1 MAESTPAPDSGERAA
16 ALERFEKALGY
27 RFSRRE
33 LLEDALRH
41 SSYAHEL
48 GARARGRKE
57 GAPGDRV
64 EDNERLEFL
73 GDAVIA
79 VVVAHALY
87 RSKPEWREGELT
99 RALHALVEGRSL
111 ERLARSLELGAVLR
125 LGSTERKSGGHEKPS
140 ILADAMEAVVGA
152 IFLDG
157 GLDAVAEFVERVFA
171 DSLARDAAPVRRDPK
186 TEFQERVMA
195 VEGAFPNYRLIG
207 DSGIEGDAARFTVEV
222 RIRDRPVA
230 EGVGRTKRAAE
241 REAATRALE
250 ARAWEANEGGQG
262 A

>member
-1 MAESTPAPDSGERAA
+1 MPSGGEDRAD
-16 ALERFEKALGY
+16 ALDRFEGALGY
-27 RFSRRE
+27 HFSRRE

-48 GARARGRKE
+48 QTRSAAASRSE
-57 GAPGDRV
+57 GPARV

-73 GDAVIA
+73 GDAVVA

-87 RSKPEWREGELT
+87 RAKPEWREGELT

-111 ERLARSLELGAVLR
+111 ERLARKLDLGSVLR
-125 LGSTERKSGGHEKPS
+125 LGRTEQQSGGREKPT
-140 ILADAMEAVVGA
+140 ILANAMEAVIGA

-157 GLDAVAEFVERVFA
+157 GLEAVERFVDRVFGDA
-171 DSLARDAAPVRRDPK
+171 LASDAAPVRRDPK

-195 VEGAFPNYRLIG
+195 VEGEFPSYRVIR
-207 DSGIEGDAARFTVEV
+207 DSQIEGDEARFTVEV
-222 RIRDRPVA
+222 RVGNRALA

-241 REAATRALE
+241 RLAAATALE
-250 ARAWEANEGGQG
+250 AGCPDASRET
-262 A
+262 